1 MTMLLL
7 AGLGPVISS
16 NPISFLFGCLMVF
29 PLIIW
34 VVMLMRGMVGGEV
47 DGITGAV
54 GIGLALIL
62 LFAAMKPPAPWIS
75 PLIFF
80 GMILLAILLP
90 FIQKSLTQRELRNLE
105 LDQLEKHMSALIERP
120 DRTMSRLEVAR
131 ALMKFGLIGHAIGL
145 AEPIR
150 QLSGRQFS
158 QEQREVRQWE
168 QYATPQNSRPISCS
182 SCGTPGDVNRVV
194 CTRCRAPYVMRHLRG
209 TIVGGAMGRKLIV
222 GWILGV
228 GLLFAIPSIAVSLP
242 PVASLILIPI
252 VLVLGGYTAYRA
264 FFAHPLNQS

>member
-1 MTMLLL
+1 MFLL
-7 AGLGPVISS
+7 AGLGPEIAA
-16 NPISFLFGCLMVF
+16 NPITFVFGCLMVI

-34 VVMLMRGMVGGEV
+34 ILILVRGMIDGDI
-47 DGITGAV
+47 DGIIGV
-54 GIGLALIL
+54 LGIGVALVLAY
-62 LFAAMKPPAPWIS
+62 AAMKPPAPWIS

-90 FIQKSLTQRELRNLE
+90 FIQKSITQRELRNFELE
-105 LDQLEKHMSALIERP
+105 QLEKHMSALVERS

-131 ALMKFGLIGHAIGL
+131 ALMKFGLVGHAIGL
-145 AEPIR
+145 AEPVLQLPGR
-150 QLSGRQFS
+150 QLSR
-158 QEQREVRQWE
+158 EQREVQQWAT
-168 QYATPQNSRPISCS
+168 YATPQNSRPISCS
-182 SCGTPGDVNRVV
+182 CGEPGDVHRVI

-209 TIVGGAMGRKLIV
+209 SVMGGELGKKLIV
-222 GWILGV
+222 GWILGI

-242 PVASLILIPI
+242 PLASLVLIPI